1 MELYEQNGNILYI
14 LNILKEYSDFDH
26 MLSID
31 EIKEYISDIYEVE
44 IDPRTIRRNI
54 NLLKEKFDYDIVTW
68 QESRKGYYLIKNPD
82 IDFEPGEI
90 RAIIDTFSYSTF
102 IPKQMSR
109 EIIYKCKNMQNVY
122 ENEKLKD
129 YKIYTTNS
137 KMENKEIVK
146 NIEDI
151 SSAIYNKK
159 KIRFNYYKYE
169 LNPTLKS
176 VNTGVRIIS
185 PYAIIY
191 QLQEMYVVSL
201 KDGKTTLYTYR
212 LDRMKNIEILDEK
225 VNERITNEDVEEFV
239 KSTVSMFGNI
249 SHEIEVICD
258 NKLLD
263 NVVDLFGETAI
274 IKKYDNNRFKLII
287 NKDLEGFKRYVL
299 TNLDMIEVIKP
310 IELKNEIENIINK
323 YLKKNVK

>member
-1 MELYEQNGNILYI
+1 MELYEQNGKILYV
-14 LNILKEYSDFDH
+14 LNILKEYSDEEH

-31 EIKEYISDIYEVE
+31 EIKEYISDIYEVD

-68 QESRKGYYLIKNPD
+68 QENRKGYYLIKNPD

-129 YKIYTTNS
+129 YKIYTTNY

-176 VNTGVRIIS
+176 VNTGIRTIS

-191 QLQEMYVVSL
+191 QLQQMYVVSL
-201 KDGKTTLYTYR
+201 KDGKNTLYTYR

-225 VNERITNEDVEEFV
+225 VNDKITNQDVEEFV
-239 KSTVSMFGNI
+239 KSTVSMFGNR

-263 NVVDLFGETAI
+263 NVVDLFGETSI
-274 IKKYDNNRFKLII
+274 IKKYDNNRFKLIL

-299 TNLDMIEVIKP
+299 TNMDMIEVIKP
-310 IELKNEIENIINK
+310 QELKKEIEKIINK
-323 YLKKNVK
+323 YLNK

>member
-14 LNILKEYSDFDH
+14 LNILKEYSDEDH

-31 EIKEYISDIYEVE
+31 DIKEYISDIYEVE

-68 QESRKGYYLIKNPD
+68 QENRKGYYLIKNPD

-201 KDGKTTLYTYR
+201 KDGKTSLYTYR

-225 VNERITNEDVEEFV
+225 VNEKITNEDVEEFV
-239 KSTVSMFGNI
+239 KSTVSMFGNT

-263 NVVDLFGETAI
+263 NIVDLFGETAI

-323 YLKKNVK
+323 YLKKNV

>member
-14 LNILKEYSDFDH
+14 LNVLKEYSDEDH

-31 EIKEYISDIYEVE
+31 EIKDYISDIYEVE

-129 YKIYTTNS
+129 YKIYTTNT
-137 KMENKEIVK
+137 KIENKEIVK

-176 VNTGVRIIS
+176 VNTGVRTIS

-201 KDGKTTLYTYR
+201 KDGKKTLYTYR
-212 LDRMKNIEILDEK
+212 IDRMKNIEILDEK
-225 VNERITNEDVEEFV
+225 VNESITNDDVEKFV
-239 KSTVSMFGNI
+239 KSTVSMFGN
-249 SHEIEVICD
+249 SSQEIEVICD
-258 NKLLD
+258 NQLLD
-263 NVVDLFGETAI
+263 NVVDLFGESAI
-274 IKKYDNNRFKLII
+274 IKKYDNNRFKLIL

-299 TNLDMIEVIKP
+299 TNLDMIEVVKP
-310 IELKNEIENIINK
+310 LELKKEIEKIINK
-323 YLKKNVK
+323 YLNK

>member
-14 LNILKEYSDFDH
+14 LDILKMYSDEDH
-26 MLSID
+26 MLSIND
-31 EIKEYISDIYEVE
+31 IKDYISDIYDVE

-68 QESRKGYYLIKNPD
+68 QENRQGYYLIKNPD

-129 YKIYTTNS
+129 YKIYSTNS
-137 KMENKEIVK
+137 KIENKEIVK

-151 SSAIYNKK
+151 STAIYNKK
-159 KIRFNYYKYE
+159 KIDFNYYKYE
-169 LNPTLKS
+169 LNPTLKN
-176 VNTGVRIIS
+176 VNTGLRTIS

-191 QLQEMYVVSL
+191 QLQEMYVVGL
-201 KDGKTTLYTYR
+201 KEGKNTLYTYR
-212 LDRMKNIEILDEK
+212 IDRMRNIRIKDESVDK
-225 VNERITNEDVEEFV
+225 SITNEMIEEFV
-239 KSTVSMFGNI
+239 NSTVSMFGKT
-249 SHEIEVICD
+249 SEEIEVICD
-258 NKLLD
+258 NTLLD
-263 NVVDLFGETAI
+263 NVVDLFGENST
-274 IKKYDNNRFKLII
+274 IKKYDNNHFKLNV
-287 NKDLEGFKRYVL
+287 NKDIAGFKRYVF

-310 IELKNEIENIINK
+310 LKLKREIEEIINK
-323 YLKKNVK
+323 YLNK

>member
-14 LNILKEYSDFDH
+14 LNVLKEYSDEDH

-31 EIKEYISDIYEVE
+31 EIKDYISDIYEVE

-102 IPKQMSR
+102 IPKTVSK
-109 EIIYKCKNMQNVY
+109 EIIDKCKRMQNVY
-122 ENEKLKD
+122 ENERLKD
-129 YKIYTTNS
+129 YHVYSDSVKTQNR
-137 KMENKEIVK
+137 EIVK

-151 SSAIYNKK
+151 TDAIYKKK
-159 KIRFNYYKYE
+159 KISFDYFKYE
-169 LNPTLKS
+169 LNPNINN
-176 VNTGVRIIS
+176 VNTGQRKIS

-191 QLQEMYVVSL
+191 QLQQMYVVGL
-201 KDGKTTLYTYR
+201 KDGKTNLYTYR
-212 LDRMKNIEILDEK
+212 IDRMKNIEILDEK
-225 VNERITNEDVEEFV
+225 INESITNDDVEKFV
-239 KSTVSMFGNI
+239 KSTVSMFGN
-249 SHEIEVICD
+249 SSQEIEVICD
-258 NKLLD
+258 NQLLD
-263 NVVDLFGETAI
+263 NVVDLFGESAI
-274 IKKYDNNRFKLII
+274 IKKYDNNKFKLTL

-299 TNLDMIEVIKP
+299 TNLDMIEVVKP
-310 IELKNEIENIINK
+310 LELKKEIEKIINK
-323 YLKKNVK
+323 YLNK

>member
-14 LNILKEYSDFDH
+14 LNVLKEYSDEDH

-54 NLLKEKFDYDIVTW
+54 NLLKEKFDVDIVTW
-68 QESRKGYYLIKNPD
+68 QENRKGYYLIKNPD

-102 IPKQMSR
+102 IPKQMAR

-129 YKIYTTNS
+129 YKIYSSNS
-137 KMENKEIVK
+137 KIENKEIVK

-151 SSAIYNKK
+151 SNAIYNKK

-169 LNPTLKS
+169 LNPTLNS
-176 VNTGVRIIS
+176 VNTGVRTIS

-191 QLQEMYVVSL
+191 QLQEMYVVAL
-201 KDGKTTLYTYR
+201 KDGKKTLYTYR
-212 LDRMKNIEILDEK
+212 IDRMKNIEILNEK
-225 VNERITNEDVEEFV
+225 VNDKITSDDVDKFV
-239 KSTVSMFGNI
+239 KSTVSMFGKE

-258 NKLLD
+258 NQLLD
-263 NVVDLFGETAI
+263 NVVDLFGDNST
-274 IKKYDNNRFKLII
+274 IKKYDKDHFKLTT

-310 IELKNEIENIINK
+310 LELKMEIEKIIKK
-323 YLKKNVK
+323 YLNK